1 MEALVEVHSETEMKR
16 ALDAGCSFLGVN
28 HRDLDTLQMDLDLS
42 SRLAGMIP
50 DHVIRIAESG
60 LKTRRDCL
68 RMAEL
73 GYDGVLVGESF
84 LTTAHPGLAL
94 KDFLTYVD

>member
-1 MEALVEVHSETEMKR
+1 
-16 ALDAGCSFLGVN
+16 
-28 HRDLDTLQMDLDLS
+28 
-42 SRLAGMIP
+42 MIP

-60 LKTRRDCL
+60 LKTSRDCL